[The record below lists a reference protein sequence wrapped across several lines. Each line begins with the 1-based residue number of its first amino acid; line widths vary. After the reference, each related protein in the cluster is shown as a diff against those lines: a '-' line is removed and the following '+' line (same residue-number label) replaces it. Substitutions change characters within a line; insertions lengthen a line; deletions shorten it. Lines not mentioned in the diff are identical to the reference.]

1 MVLGSFVK
9 GMTYPK
15 SVYYATNP
23 YGFFYYQH
31 SLAMPF
37 APWKEADFEWLGSL
51 YGLSFERRVSP
62 RGIQGEAAW
71 KEYLDRIEGYLKR
84 GVPVQT
90 YFGWR
95 PRKEEEKEG
104 KIVTRGGVR
113 AFWWEGL
120 KKEFRPDTHSFVVV
134 GMDRSND
141 LLWFNAPI
149 AGWFGMGKYVKK
161 PLFNLKKSL
170 KSLRPELKYTTMVY
184 SPTDTPPKDEKTR
197 LELVKKRIVK
207 KLEGDPVT
215 YTKEPSYRQLFGI
228 RALEGLRDDLRPH
241 VFVRILEGRKRKQGI
256 APLGVVVWLKLSIF
270 QHRFMTSLAAEYL
283 EEQMMMK
290 EWEWLSELNILYHR
304 LYISSVKL
312 GPIVTSTDGSL
323 LAEKSEPVLREMRGT
338 LDEVIKHMKGAVS
351 P

>member
-23 YGFFYYQH
+23 YGFFYYRH

-51 YGLSFERRVSP
+51 YGLSFERKVRP
-62 RGIQGEAAW
+62 RGMEGESAW
-71 KEYLDRIEGYLKR
+71 KEYLDRIEGYLER

-95 PRKEEEKEG
+95 PEEREEREG

-120 KKEFRPDTHSFVVV
+120 TREFRPDTHSFVVV
-134 GMDRSND
+134 GMDRSKD
-141 LLWFNAPI
+141 LLWFNAPM
-149 AGWFGMGKYVKK
+149 AGWFGMGKYLKK
-161 PLFNLKKSL
+161 PLSNLKRSL
-170 KSLRPELKYTTMVY
+170 KSLRPELKYTTMAYVRR
-184 SPTDTPPKDEKTR
+184 DTFPEDEKTR
-197 LELVKKRIVK
+197 VELVKKRIVK
-207 KLEGDPVT
+207 KLEGDPAA
-215 YTKEPSYRQLFGI
+215 YTKKPGDRQLFGI

-241 VFVRILEGRKRKQGI
+241 MFVRILEGRKRKQGI

-283 EEQMMMK
+283 EEQRMME
-290 EWEWLSELNILYHR
+290 EWEWLSKLNILYHR

-312 GPIVTSTDGSL
+312 GPIIRSAAGTLS
-323 LAEKSEPVLREMRGT
+323 AEKFEPVLQEMRRT
-338 LDEVIKHMKGAVS
+338 LDEIIRHMEGAVS